1 MTNSTP
7 LGATAMPPH
16 VPLQPHI
23 SRRGWM
29 LLLALTVLV
38 LALTSYIVVST
49 QALSAL
55 LIGGLIVALLYF
67 IARSWHA
74 IF

>member
-1 MTNSTP
+1 
-7 LGATAMPPH
+7 
-16 VPLQPHI
+16 
-23 SRRGWM
+23 M
-29 LLLALTVLV
+29 LFIALTVLV

-67 IARSWHA
+67 VARSWHA